1 MGNPFIWVMLISALL
16 FLGTAGHLITNIPTL
31 AEMFGKRR
39 RDAHD
44 GEVIVDRRS
53 EGHGASHTTMW
64 ASLALHVLGIIG
76 LVVSTLGLAGM
87 VFKRDPALDGAPAE
101 VTPLPVD
108 GGEGVAPTGG
118 TPSAAAGAEAG
129 SVVTGNAPPPA
140 GEVKQ
145 LEDRVAPGGPAQP
158 ATSGA
163 TPQPGVPPKPGEI
176 PGNQARQ

>member
-108 GGEGVAPTGG
+108 GGEGVAPGG
-118 TPSAAAGAEAG
+118 GDPRAAAGTQAG
-129 SVVTGNAPPPA
+129 SVVTGEKP
-140 GEVKQ
+140 
-145 LEDRVAPGGPAQP
+145 QP
-158 ATSGA
+158 ASA
-163 TPQPGVPPKPGEI
+163 VKALEEQAAPVEPAAPAAQPGVPPRPGEI
-176 PGNQARQ
+176 PGNQTRQ

>member
-108 GGEGVAPTGG
+108 GGEGVAPGG
-118 TPSAAAGAEAG
+118 GDPRAAAGTQAG
-129 SVVTGNAPPPA
+129 SVVTGEKPQPA
-140 GEVKQ
+140 GAVKA
-145 LEDRVAPGGPAQP
+145 LEEQAAPGEPAAP
-158 ATSGA
+158 AA
-163 TPQPGVPPKPGEI
+163 QPGVPPRPGEI
-176 PGNQARQ
+176 PGNQTRQ